1 MKLIHPNSNITA
13 AARRAQRP
21 ATQWVRL
28 MVVDWLINKF
38 QGSNWPRP
46 PWLLW
51 WFIALSGRS
60 SLYHL
65 ETSKNETTQKRPWN
79 TASPPSSFRSNA
91 FSPEI
96 FPLTTSG
103 SLFTTKPT
111 LLSTYGPF
119 TFSSLIVFPAET
131 VLLVYL
137 SIHLLSLSPNEKRTG
152 TLIRSPLNR

>member
-13 AARRAQRP
+13 AACRAQHP

-28 MVVDWLINKF
+28 TVVDWLINKF

-65 ETSKNETTQKRPWN
+65 ETSKNETTQKDPGILPPLLQVLDQMPSPQRTFLWPSQ
-79 TASPPSSFRSNA
+79 AHCSPPN
-91 FSPEI
+91 
-96 FPLTTSG
+96 PL
-103 SLFTTKPT
+103 
-111 LLSTYGPF
+111 
-119 TFSSLIVFPAET
+119 SSLVMALLHLVVFPDET

-152 TLIRSPLNR
+152 TLICSPLNR